1 MCSPDPGQPFSDGL
15 FNLPDMIGMTAPRH
29 EDEAEQ
35 NQYEVMFIIA
45 DVVEYERCALA
56 EQIPP
61 QRKSSCPR
69 EGTGQVDPEKC
80 AGGKIGYAENYGQND
95 PETIG
100 KPGDEGNIVPVFF
113 NHLECVTKLSGDG
126 VKALEQ
132 PPPFEAS
139 EVEIALIAKKRA
151 CPGGT
156 YNTQNIQIPLKGEK
170 TGQEQDCLT
179 FQKCA
184 DEQNPVSVELQVF
197 FKDLLNVHHQPL
209 LYGELH
215 CKASGDFRSH

>member
-1 MCSPDPGQPFSDGL
+1 MCGPNPGQPLSDGL
-15 FNLPDMIGMTAPRH
+15 FKFPDMIGMTAPCH
-29 EDEAEQ
+29 EDEAKQ
-35 NQYEVMFIIA
+35 DQYEVMFIIA

-61 QRKSSCPR
+61 QRKSSSPS
-69 EGTGQVDPEKC
+69 ESTDQVDPEKC

-100 KPGDEGNIVPVFF
+100 KPGDKGHVITVFF
-113 NHLECVTKLSGDG
+113 NQFECVTKLSGDG
-126 VKALEQ
+126 VKTFEQ
-132 PPPFEAS
+132 LSPFEAA
-139 EVEIALIAKKRA
+139 EVKIELIAKKRA

-156 YNTQNIQIPLKGEK
+156 YNAQNIQIPLKGEK

-197 FKDLLNVHHQPL
+197 FEDLMNVHHQPL
-209 LYGELH
+209 LYSELH
-215 CKASGDFRSH
+215 CKASGDF